1 MSYQSSVASVA
12 PSFWL
17 RVVSPYLVLIRFAV
31 LALLLLS
38 LSRLGLLIWQWQR
51 VEQSSSNAGWLL
63 LQGVRADLILV
74 GLMLLLPVLLAP
86 FFARTSLVNIWRR
99 LSLTWAIL
107 MLALLLFVELS
118 TPAFLLQYDVRPNR
132 LYLEYLKYPKEVF
145 STLWYGFRFPLLA
158 GTAGTAVLLWGAY
171 RYLRHGLASV
181 RCHCNKTLWLSWPL
195 VVLLVFIAI
204 RSTAQHRPANPAL
217 FAITSDAMVN
227 SLVISSPYSVLYA
240 AYSMRHEASS
250 SEIYGKL
257 PVEQMLQSALDWPWL
272 KDVQFNNKNLPT
284 LHQQQAT
291 ATRNK
296 PLNIVIVLQ
305 ESMGATFV
313 QSLGGEGVT
322 PELEKLKQQGI
333 WFNNMYAT
341 GTRSVRG
348 IEAVVAGFAPTPA
361 QSTVKL
367 SNSQHNF
374 STIASILK
382 KQGYHTQFVYG
393 GEAHFDNM
401 RSYFT
406 GNGFSDIVDFTR
418 IEKPTFVGSWG
429 ASDED
434 LFRTAHTQLQQL
446 HQQGKPFFSLIFTS
460 SNHEPFEFPEG
471 RISLHQEP
479 KAQVNNAVKY
489 ADWAM
494 GQFFQQAMQADY
506 WQDTLFLVV
515 ADHDNRVY
523 GSNLVPVEK
532 FQIPALILGA
542 DIKQQQ
548 INTLASQIDLA
559 PTLLSMAGI
568 SACHPMTGR
577 DFSRDST
584 SPGRALLQFDQYFA
598 LMQQSDARSD
608 QLQSGQQ
615 QGQHDLVIL
624 KPNQQAVKARY
635 NKTTQQL
642 QLSAEPVSAGEQTKA
657 LAEVQLPS
665 YLYREQK
672 FQDKTSCVV
681 QA

>member
-1 MSYQSSVASVA
+1 
-12 PSFWL
+12 
-17 RVVSPYLVLIRFAV
+17 
-31 LALLLLS
+31 
-38 LSRLGLLIWQWQR
+38 
-51 VEQSSSNAGWLL
+51 
-63 LQGVRADLILV
+63 
-74 GLMLLLPVLLAP
+74 
-86 FFARTSLVNIWRR
+86 
-99 LSLTWAIL
+99 
-107 MLALLLFVELS
+107 
-118 TPAFLLQYDVRPNR
+118 
-132 LYLEYLKYPKEVF
+132 
-145 STLWYGFRFPLLA
+145 
-158 GTAGTAVLLWGAY
+158 
-171 RYLRHGLASV
+171 
-181 RCHCNKTLWLSWPL
+181 
-195 VVLLVFIAI
+195 
-204 RSTAQHRPANPAL
+204 
-217 FAITSDAMVN
+217 MVN

-257 PVEQMLQSALDWPWL
+257 PVDQMLQSALDWPWL
-272 KDVQFNNKNLPT
+272 KGLQFNDKNLPT

-291 ATRNK
+291 AIHNK

-313 QSLGGEGVT
+313 QSLGGEAVT

-418 IEKPTFVGSWG
+418 INKPTFVGSWG

-434 LFRTAHTQLQQL
+434 LFRTAQTQLQQL

-460 SNHEPFEFPEG
+460 SNHEPFEFPDG
-471 RISLHQEP
+471 RISLHQQP

-494 GQFFQQAMQADY
+494 GQFFRQAMQADY

-542 DIKQQQ
+542 GVKQQQ
-548 INTLASQIDLA
+548 IDTLASQIDLA

-568 SACHPMTGR
+568 WACHPLTGR

-598 LMQQSDARSD
+598 LMQQTEPRHD
-608 QLQSGQQ
+608 LQNAQQ
-615 QGQHDLVIL
+615 QEPLNEHQLVIL
-624 KPNQQAVKARY
+624 KPNQQAVKAQY
-635 NKTTQQL
+635 NKTTKQL
-642 QLSAEPVSAGEQTKA
+642 RLSTEAVSVAEKTKA

>member
-1 MSYQSSVASVA
+1 LSELTSGAFAA
-12 PSFWL
+12 PSLWL
-17 RVVSPYLVLIRFAV
+17 RVTSPYLVLIRFAV

-38 LSRLGLLIWQWQR
+38 LSRLGLFIWQWQR

-74 GLMLLLPVLLAP
+74 GLMLLVPMLLAP
-86 FFARTSLVNIWRR
+86 VLARRSALHVWQVFT
-99 LSLTWAIL
+99 LSWVML
-107 MLALLLFVELS
+107 MLALLLLVELS

-145 STLWYGFRFPLLA
+145 STLWHGFRLPLVA
-158 GTAGTAVLLWGAY
+158 GTTGTLLLLFGAY
-171 RYLRHGLASV
+171 RYLRRGLVTV
-181 RCHCNKTLWLSWPL
+181 RCDCNKTLWLSWPL
-195 VVLLVFIAI
+195 LLFLVFVAI
-204 RSTAQHRPANPAL
+204 RSTTQHRPANPAI

-227 SLVISSPYSVLYA
+227 SLVVSSPYSVLYA

-272 KDVQFNNKNLPT
+272 KNLQFNDKNLPT

-291 ATRNK
+291 AVRSK

-313 QSLGGEGVT
+313 QSLGGEAVT

-382 KQGYHTQFVYG
+382 RQGYHTQFIYG

-418 IEKPTFVGSWG
+418 INKPAFVGSWG

-434 LFRTAHTQLQQL
+434 LFRTAHTELQQL

-460 SNHEPFEFPEG
+460 SNHEPFEFPDS
-471 RISLHQEP
+471 RISLHQAP

-542 DIKQQQ
+542 DVKPQQ

-559 PTLLSMAGI
+559 PTILSMAGI
-568 SACHPMTGR
+568 SACHPLTGR
-577 DFSRDST
+577 DFSRDSQ

-598 LMQQSDARSD
+598 LMQQ
-608 QLQSGQQ
+608 QGLPNEPQQ
-615 QGQHDLVIL
+615 NEQHELVIL
-624 KPNQQAVKARY
+624 KPNQQAVKGRY
-635 NKTTQQL
+635 NKTTKH
-642 QLSAEPVSAGEQTKA
+642 LSLSSEAVSAGEKTKA

-672 FQDKTSCVV
+672 FQDKTACVASV
-681 QA
+681 

>member
-1 MSYQSSVASVA
+1 MSEILSGRATAA

-17 RVVSPYLVLIRFAV
+17 RLSGPYLLYLRFLL
-31 LALLLLS
+31 LALTFLS
-38 LSRLGLLIWQWQR
+38 LSRLLLFIWQWPR
-51 VEQSSSNAGWLL
+51 VEQSGAPAWLL
-63 LQGVRADLILV
+63 LQGLRADLILL
-74 GLMLLLPVLLAP
+74 GLMLLLPLLLAP
-86 FFARTSLVNIWRR
+86 VLAIRQLHLVWQKFSFFW
-99 LSLTWAIL
+99 L
-107 MLALLLFVELS
+107 MLMLMLLVFIELS

-145 STLWYGFRFPLLA
+145 ATLWYGFRLPLLA
-158 GTAGTAVLLWGAY
+158 GISGTALLLWGAY
-171 RYLRHGLASV
+171 RYLRLGAAKSH
-181 RCHCNKTLWLSWPL
+181 CYCNKTLWLSWPL
-195 VVLLVFIAI
+195 LLLLVFVAI
-204 RSTAQHRPANPAL
+204 RSTTQHRPANPAI
-217 FAITSDAMVN
+217 FAITPDAMVN

-272 KDVQFNNKNLPT
+272 KGLQFHDKNLPT

-291 ATRNK
+291 AVRTK

-367 SNSQHNF
+367 SNSQNNF

-382 KQGYHTQFVYG
+382 KQGYHTQFIYG

-418 IEKPTFVGSWG
+418 IDKPQFVGSWG

-434 LFRTAHTQLQQL
+434 LFRTTHAQLQQL
-446 HQQGKPFFSLIFTS
+446 HQQGKAFFSLIFTS
-460 SNHEPFEFPEG
+460 SNHEPFEFPDG

-494 GQFFQQAMQADY
+494 GQFFRQAMQADY

-542 DIKQQQ
+542 DIKPQQ

-559 PTLLSMAGI
+559 PTILSMAGI
-568 SACHPMTGR
+568 SACHPLTGR
-577 DFSRDST
+577 DFSRDNT

-598 LMQQSDARSD
+598 LMQQDDRQNA
-608 QLQSGQQ
+608 LQQNE
-615 QGQHDLVIL
+615 QHELVIL
-624 KPNQQAVKARY
+624 KPNQQAVKGHY
-635 NKTTQQL
+635 NKTSK
-642 QLSAEPVSAGEQTKA
+642 QLSLSTEAVSDAEKTKA

-672 FQDKTSCVV
+672 FQDKTACV
-681 QA
+681 ASA